1 MAVSHVKPERQ
12 PLTASANA
20 FVPDHSYIMFSH
32 LMIVVPSD
40 VTNICFLN
48 TYSVTKFKS
57 ERKSSINIS
66 IDWDLTSLQPI
77 MPKKKQIRGNINH

>member
-12 PLTASANA
+12 PLTASTNA
-20 FVPDHSYIMFSH
+20 FVPDHSYIMLSH

-40 VTNICFLN
+40 VTNILFLN

-57 ERKSSINIS
+57 ESKSSINIS
-66 IDWDLTSLQPI
+66 IDWDLTSLQP
-77 MPKKKQIRGNINH
+77 